1 MGFGDQIKQF
11 SSNAQK
17 AMEQGKKQ
25 VEENA
30 HKRLREILGADYSL
44 IKSIRLDADVGKFDA
59 VDAPKEVVEKI
70 RAAGLLKS

>member
-11 SSNAQK
+11 ADDSKKKMDQDH
-17 AMEQGKKQ
+17 KQ

-30 HKRLREILGADYSL
+30 HKRLREILGDDYSL

-59 VDAPKEVVEKI
+59 VDAPEEVVEKI